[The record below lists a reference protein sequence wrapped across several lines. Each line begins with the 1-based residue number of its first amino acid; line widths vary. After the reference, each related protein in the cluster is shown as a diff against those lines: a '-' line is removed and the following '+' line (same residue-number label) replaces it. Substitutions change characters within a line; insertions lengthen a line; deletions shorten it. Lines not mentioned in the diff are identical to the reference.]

1 MSNEITISKGTLV
14 LFAGLILAIVVGG
27 YVVFGNQSAP
37 NYQQTN
43 NNQQTTGQSNQPN
56 TNVVLTPNGSV
67 QEVYLKALSNGDYD
81 RDQITVKK
89 GIPVRLHFS
98 TQGNVGC
105 GRQLVIRGLGVQAI
119 SNGAE
124 QVVEFTPQNEGT
136 YQYSYDI
143 SM

>member
-89 GIPVRLHFS
+89 GY
-98 TQGNVGC
+98 
-105 GRQLVIRGLGVQAI
+105 QLDFILVLK
-119 SNGAE
+119 E
-124 QVVEFTPQNEGT
+124 TLVVEDNW
-136 YQYSYDI
+136 
-143 SM
+143 